1 MITLKRFSLNLVAP
15 LLAAGLLVQGDALA
29 ATTPD
34 DAQALARRLLVAP
47 AAAAATPGTRLD
59 ARVAAA
65 TADAARDARGLILN
79 RPSRVELPL
88 KAQPLQARA
97 TSVEASRTAGT
108 GGQDAQAQARRLIHG
123 GAA

>member
-1 MITLKRFSLNLVAP
+1 MMTLKRFSLNLMAP

-29 ATTPD
+29 AAPPD
-34 DAQALARRLLVAP
+34 DAQALARQTLVGRAG
-47 AAAAATPGTRLD
+47 AAATAGTRLD

-88 KAQPLQARA
+88 TAQPLQARV
-97 TSVEASRTAGT
+97 TSVEASHTARRGR
-108 GGQDAQAQARRLIHG
+108 QDAQAQARRLIHG